1 MIILKIKKVLTKI
14 KKFDEEKRRNRIL
27 NSKIEE
33 LKILFNNMNQKIK
46 NNNLV
51 YKIQNILKEEF
62 LKSENIKNNKTT
74 SNENSIKLTQLS
86 IEKNSK
92 SIEEKK

>member
-1 MIILKIKKVLTKI
+1 MTKI

>member
-62 LKSENIKNNKTT
+62 LKSENIKNNKKT

>member
-1 MIILKIKKVLTKI
+1 MMKKK
-14 KKFDEEKRRNRIL
+14 EEIESI

-33 LKILFNNMNQKIK
+33 LKILFNDVNQKIK

-86 IEKNSK
+86 IEKNLK
-92 SIEEKK
+92 SIEEKNKNKK

>member
-86 IEKNSK
+86 IEKSSK

>member
-51 YKIQNILKEEF
+51 YKI
-62 LKSENIKNNKTT
+62 
-74 SNENSIKLTQLS
+74 
-86 IEKNSK
+86 
-92 SIEEKK
+92 